1 MSLAGK
7 TLFISGASRGI
18 GLAIA
23 LRAARD
29 GANIA
34 LLAKTDAPDPR
45 LPGTIHTAAEQIR
58 AAGGQALPLAV
69 DIRDEEAVQ
78 KAAARTVEQ
87 FGGIDICVCNAS
99 AIFLSG
105 SLATPA
111 KRLDLML
118 DINVRGSFVT
128 AQACL
133 PHLQKA
139 RNPHILTL
147 SPPLNLQPEWFARHP
162 AYTTSKYAMSLMMY
176 GLAAEGRAH
185 GVAANALWP
194 KTVIATAALAMLGGT
209 VHAGNCRTADIV
221 ADAAWQIF
229 MQDARTYT
237 GQFLIDENVLRA
249 AGVSDFGNYA
259 VDPSQTLLPDLFI

>member
-1 MSLAGK
+1 MSLSGK

-18 GLAIA
+18 GLSIA

-34 LLAKTDAPDPR
+34 ILAKTDAPDPR
-45 LPGTIHTAAEQIR
+45 LPGTIHSAAEQIR

-78 KAAARTVEQ
+78 RAAMQTAEQ

-99 AIFLSG
+99 AIFLS
-105 SLATPA
+105 STADTPA

-118 DINVRGSFVT
+118 DINVRGTFIT

-133 PHLQKA
+133 PWLKQA
-139 RNPHILTL
+139 PNPHILTL
-147 SPPLNLQPEWFARHP
+147 SPPLNLQEQWFAHHP

-176 GLAAEGRAH
+176 GLAAEGRAS

-194 KTVIATAALAMLGGT
+194 RTVIATAALAMLGGRIK
-209 VHAGNCRTADIV
+209 AGNCRAPDIV
-221 ADAAWQIF
+221 ADAAWHVF
-229 MQDARTYT
+229 MQDARHYS
-237 GQFLIDENVLRA
+237 GQFLIDEDVLRA
-249 AGVSDFGNYA
+249 AGVTDFSPYA
-259 VDPSQTLLPDLFI
+259 VDPELPLLPDLFI

>member
-7 TLFISGASRGI
+7 TLLISGASRGI

-34 LLAKTDAPDPR
+34 VLAKTEAPDAR

-58 AAGGQALPLAV
+58 QAGGQALSLAV
-69 DIRDEEAVQ
+69 DIRDETAVQ
-78 KAAARTVEQ
+78 RAAERTAAE

-99 AIFLSG
+99 AIFLAG
-105 SLATPA
+105 TTDLPA

-118 DINVRGSFVT
+118 DINVRGTFVT
-128 AQACL
+128 AQACMPWL
-133 PHLQKA
+133 RQA
-139 RNPHILTL
+139 ANPHILTL
-147 SPPLNLQPEWFARHP
+147 SPPLNLHPRWFAAHP
-162 AYTTSKYAMSLMMY
+162 AYSTSKYAMSLMMY

-194 KTVIATAALAMLGGT
+194 RTVIATAALAMLGGA
-209 VHAGNCRTADIV
+209 VKPENCRHPTIV
-221 ADAAWQIF
+221 ADAAWHILQR
-229 MQDARTYT
+229 DARQYT
-237 GQFLIDENVLRA
+237 GQFLIDEDVLGE
-249 AGVSDFGNYA
+249 AGVTDFSGYA
-259 VDPSQTLLPDLFI
+259 VDPGQSLLPDLFL

>member
-7 TLFISGASRGI
+7 TLLISGASRGI

-34 LLAKTDAPDPR
+34 VLAKTEQPDPR
-45 LPGTIHTAAEQIR
+45 LPGTIHSAAEQIR
-58 AAGGQALPLAV
+58 AAGGQALSLAV
-69 DIRDEEAVQ
+69 DIRDEEAVHR
-78 KAAARTVEQ
+78 AAERTAAE

-105 SLATPA
+105 STDTPA

-118 DINVRGSFVT
+118 DINVRGTFIT

-133 PHLQKA
+133 PWLRRA
-139 RNPHILTL
+139 ANPHILTL
-147 SPPLNLQPEWFARHP
+147 SPPLDLNPRWFAGHP
-162 AYTTSKYAMSLMMY
+162 AYTTSKYAMSLMMV
-176 GLAAEGRAH
+176 GLAAEGRSS

-194 KTVIATAALAMLGGT
+194 RTVIATAALAMLGGT
-209 VHAGNCRTADIV
+209 VKPQNCRHPTIV
-221 ADAAWQIF
+221 ADAAWHILQR
-229 MQDARTYT
+229 DARHYT
-237 GQFLIDENVLRA
+237 GQFLVDEDVLRE
-249 AGVSDFGNYA
+249 AGMTDFDTYA
-259 VDPSQTLLPDLFI
+259 VEPGQPLLPDLFL